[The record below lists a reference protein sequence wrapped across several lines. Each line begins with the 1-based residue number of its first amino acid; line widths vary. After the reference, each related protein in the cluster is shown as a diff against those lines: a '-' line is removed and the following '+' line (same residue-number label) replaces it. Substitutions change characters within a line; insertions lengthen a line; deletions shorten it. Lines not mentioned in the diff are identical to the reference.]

1 MKRVSGFTLI
11 ELIVVIVI
19 LGILAVTAAPK
30 FIDLQSDARVAALN
44 GLKASVASA
53 ATLVHGK
60 ALATGQDVA
69 NPGKVKIN
77 GSDVTI
83 CFGYPCAVASS
94 ATTGLRAVLDIE
106 LVTCDL
112 NMSSSIEWCETV
124 GKTSS
129 NVPLVRLYNANYY
142 VNNNTSA
149 KDGCYVEYVQA
160 NSKNDAP
167 KITIKSDGC

>member
-77 GSDVTI
+77 GTDVTI
-83 CFGYPCAVASS
+83 CYGYPCAAASS
-94 ATTGLRAVLDIE
+94 ATTGLRPVLDTE
-106 LVTCDL
+106 LVTCAD
-112 NMSSSIEWCETV
+112 NMSSTVEWCEDTTS
-124 GKTSS
+124 TSS
-129 NVPLVRLYNANYY
+129 SVKLYNANYY
-142 VNNNTSA
+142 VNNKASEEA
-149 KDGCYVEYVQA
+149 GCYVEYVQA

>member
-69 NPGKVKIN
+69 NQGKVKIN
-77 GSDVTI
+77 GNEVTI
-83 CFGYPCAVASS
+83 CHGYPCAVASS
-94 ATTGLRAVLDIE
+94 ATTGLRPVLDIE

-112 NMSSSIEWCETV
+112 ENMSSSIEWCEIVDT
-124 GKTSS
+124 TSTEP
-129 NVPLVRLYNANYY
+129 NVKLYNANYY
-142 VNNNTSA
+142 VNNQSSSVA
-149 KDGCYVEYVQA
+149 GCYVKYVQA
-160 NSKNDAP
+160 NNKNDAP
-167 KITIKSDGC
+167 KITINSDGC

>member
-69 NPGKVKIN
+69 GSGKVKIN
-77 GSDVTI
+77 GSEVNI
-83 CFGYPCAVASS
+83 CYGYPCAVPSS
-94 ATTGLRAVLDIE
+94 ATPGQPITGLRGVLDIE
-106 LVTCDL
+106 LVTCAEDL
-112 NMSSSIEWCETV
+112 NVEWCELKKET
-124 GKTSS
+124 GKM
-129 NVPLVRLYNANYY
+129 RLYNANYY
-142 VNNNTSA
+142 STNKDSA
-149 KDGCYVEYVQA
+149 ESGCYVEYVQA
-160 NSKNDAP
+160 KSKDDAP

>member
-69 NPGKVKIN
+69 NSGKVKIN
-77 GSDVTI
+77 GTDVTI
-83 CFGYPCAVASS
+83 CYGYPCAAASS
-94 ATTGLRAVLDIE
+94 ATTGLRAVLDTE

-112 NMSSSIEWCETV
+112 TNMSSSIEWCEIVNTTS
-124 GKTSS
+124 TSS
-129 NVPLVRLYNANYY
+129 SVKLYNANYY
-142 VNNNTSA
+142 VNNKASA
-149 KDGCYVEYVQA
+149 EAGCYVEYVQA